1 MINTLSTTHRPFA
14 AAPAAAFCPRPVPG
28 AALRLFLFHHAGGSH
43 LVYRDWAT
51 RFPADWEVR
60 MLDAPGRGR
69 LTDLPARTSA
79 EQLVDFFHDEI
90 VLAMDRPFAFFGHSM
105 GGLVAYELTN
115 RLAAEG
121 LPQPVWLGLSA
132 RGAPAPQGEPL
143 NRHLLPDAELRRAV
157 GAMGGTPPEVLG
169 DDELWQT
176 FEPVI
181 RGDLRLV
188 ETWRPRPG
196 TAPLRVPLS
205 VFGGTQDIVVS
216 RERLAAWS
224 AHAERFQGLHLY
236 SGDHFYFRSRPEEL
250 TRQITAD
257 IRAAMP
263 ALSGS
268 AVPR

>member
-1 MINTLSTTHRPFA
+1 MTNTLSSTHRRFPP
-14 AAPAAAFCPRPVPG
+14 APGAAFCPRPVPG

-60 MLDAPGRGR
+60 LLDAPGRGR
-69 LTDLPARTSA
+69 LSDLPACTSA

-105 GGLVAYELTN
+105 GGLVAYELAN

-121 LPQPVWLGLSA
+121 LPQPVWMGLSA
-132 RGAPAPQGEPL
+132 RGAPSPQGEPL

-157 GAMGGTPPEVLG
+157 AAMGGTPAEILA
-169 DDELWQT
+169 DEELWQT

-196 TAPLRVPLS
+196 TPPLRVPLS
-205 VFGGTQDIVVS
+205 VFGGTQDVVVS

-236 SGDHFYFRSRPEEL
+236 PGDHFYFRHRPQEIAD
-250 TRQITAD
+250 RITAD
-257 IRAAMP
+257 IRATVP
-263 ALSGS
+263 ALSRP
-268 AVPR
+268 AVMR